1 MNGLHD
7 VEQLFVLF
15 SALRA
20 ALAGRIKSV
29 NESCDELALFK
40 LAVRSLS
47 VIPVL
52 VVVEF
57 GPVLSE
63 TWLLDDLIATQLGS
77 KVAWSIVVIEAAVTE
92 MDVTVSPGAVGLAS
106 WNVLSAV
113 KRGKIK
119 VSDEIE

>member
-29 NESCDELALFK
+29 NESCYELALFK
-40 LAVRSLS
+40 LAVRSLPI
-47 VIPVL
+47 IPVL
-52 VVVEF
+52 VVIKF
-57 GPVLSE
+57 GPVLSK

-92 MDVTVSPGAVGLAS
+92 MDVTVSPGTIGLPS

-113 KRGKIK
+113 KR
-119 VSDEIE
+119 

>member
-20 ALAGRIKSV
+20 ALTGWIKPV

-57 GPVLSE
+57 GPVLPE
-63 TWLLDDLIATQLGS
+63 TWLLDDLVATQLGS
-77 KVAWSIVVIEAAVTE
+77 KVALSIVVIEAAVTE
-92 MDVTVSPGAVGLAS
+92 MDVTVSPGTIGLPS

-113 KRGKIK
+113 KRGEIK
-119 VSDEIE
+119 VSDVI